1 MTQSTIRLILN
12 ESWQVLSVCD
22 GIVELLGFRPEDF
35 LTGAVT
41 LIERIHPH
49 DQDIAEIWFGCARE
63 EARGA
68 LNVRVRQANGRIRC
82 IKGEYDKSLTDSGGV
97 VLELLL
103 TDAKSLPRTLDDASS
118 TLNFRAMMEN
128 SDDYIYFKDRN
139 HVFTGASQTL
149 VALCDPA
156 EHWSDLLGQ
165 TDYDVFP
172 EEFADEYYRL
182 EKEVFAGAPIANGI
196 QETRSKDGR
205 RGWIDNRKYPITNE
219 KGELVGLYGIARDIT
234 ERVLAESA
242 LRESEE
248 RYRSLYDSMT
258 EGVALHELIR
268 DPSGVPIDY
277 TILDV
282 NPAFERHTGLSR
294 AAILGKSATSA
305 YQTPVA
311 PFLEIYSVVATTRQ
325 ATAFEQY
332 FEPLQKYFR
341 ITVFSPR
348 RQEFVTVFQD
358 ITESKR
364 LEQGLRESEM
374 RFRSLFENTPTIAVQ
389 GYDSSRRVI
398 FWNQASE
405 RVYGFSREEA
415 IGRCLEDLII
425 PDGMRAEVIRAVDA
439 WVVGGPAIPA
449 GELLLQRKDGSP
461 VAVYSSHAMQRGS
474 AGPEMFCLDVDLTEI
489 KRIEG
494 ELREKDLQFRLAIE
508 TSPDGFWTLD
518 SNGCLL
524 DVNEAYCRLSGYG
537 RDELLSSPVSK
548 LDVNGDHDA
557 VARHFQRA
565 IACGF
570 AQFETVHRARDGRW
584 WSAEIVATY
593 DATAG
598 GRFFVFIK
606 DITERKTVEAE
617 LQRHRARLEELV
629 QERTRALALAMEQVK
644 NSEQRYEFALE
655 ATNDGIWDWNLGTHS
670 SYFNAAYSRM
680 LGYSPGELGDDS
692 KEQFID
698 LLHPEDR
705 DHVLEQARHKL
716 DQAGGYEIEFRLRCK
731 DGSYKWILSRG
742 KVVER
747 DGDGRPLR
755 AVGTHTDLTARKSME
770 MELRKAKIAAEA
782 ANLSKSTFLA
792 SMSHEIRTP
801 MNVII
806 GLTHLLQRAG
816 ATPEQV
822 KRLKNIEGASRHL
835 LSIIN
840 DILDLSKI
848 EADRL
853 QLDSTD
859 FHLPAIFDN
868 VVTIIGEAARNKGL
882 SIEIDSDA
890 VPPWLRGDPMRLR
903 QALLNYAGN
912 AVKFT
917 EKGVIVLRAK
927 VLQQSGDDLLVRFAV
942 EDQGIGIAPEKV
954 GRLFRAFEQADA
966 STTRQYGGTGLGL
979 AITLRLAHLM
989 GGGVGVESTPGVGS
1003 TFWFTA
1009 RLQHGHGTLPAL
1021 STSTEQDAETLLRL
1035 RHGGARLLMA
1045 EDNAI
1050 NREVALELLQAV
1062 GLVVDTAA
1070 DGREAVDKAT
1080 AIAYQLILMDV
1091 QMPHMDGLAAARAIR
1106 CLPGREATPI
1116 LAMTAN
1122 AFNDDRR
1129 ACQAAGMNDFVAKPV
1144 DPLTLY
1150 ATLLKWLPAASDLP
1164 PVEPATLPAKDRPS
1178 APIVKRT
1185 PAIDPVALQWRLARI
1200 PGLDIERGLVL
1211 VHGDTARYARM
1222 LALLVDGHARDAMRL
1237 TEGLAANDLE
1247 TVERL
1252 AHTLK
1257 GSAGNVGALWVAQ
1270 AAATL
1275 QTAIRSQAVHEE
1287 VDTCCHALVAELERL
1302 IEMIEAALR
1311 GQ

>member
-22 GIVELLGFRPEDF
+22 GIVELLGFRPEHF

-49 DQDIAEIWFGCARE
+49 DQDIAEIWFGSARE
-63 EARGA
+63 AARGA

-82 IKGEYDKSLTDSGGV
+82 VKGEYDKFLTESGEV

-103 TDAKSLPRTLDDASS
+103 TDARSLPRTLDDASA

-182 EKEVFAGAPIANGI
+182 EKQVFAGAPIANGI

-268 DPSGVPIDY
+268 DSSGVPVDY

-294 AAILGKSATSA
+294 AAILGKSATLA

-325 ATAFEQY
+325 ATVFEQY
-332 FEPLQKYFR
+332 FEPLQRHFR

-348 RQEFVTVFQD
+348 RQQFVTIFQD
-358 ITESKR
+358 ITESKL

-374 RFRSLFENTPTIAVQ
+374 RFRSLFENIPTIAVQ
-389 GYDSSRRVI
+389 GYDRSRRVI
-398 FWNQASE
+398 FWNLASE

-415 IGRCLEDLII
+415 IGRRLEELII
-425 PDGMRAEVIRAVDA
+425 PDGMRAEVIRLVDA
-439 WVVGGPAIPA
+439 WVDGGPAIPA

-474 AGPEMFCLDVDLTEI
+474 AGLEMFCLDVDLTEI

-494 ELREKDLQFRLAIE
+494 EL
-508 TSPDGFWTLD
+508 
-518 SNGCLL
+518 
-524 DVNEAYCRLSGYG
+524 
-537 RDELLSSPVSK
+537 
-548 LDVNGDHDA
+548 
-557 VARHFQRA
+557 
-565 IACGF
+565 
-570 AQFETVHRARDGRW
+570 
-584 WSAEIVATY
+584 
-593 DATAG
+593 
-598 GRFFVFIK
+598 
-606 DITERKTVEAE
+606 
-617 LQRHRARLEELV
+617 QRHRARLEDLV

-655 ATNDGIWDWNLGTHS
+655 ATNDGIWDWNLCTHS
-670 SYFNAAYSRM
+670 SYLNAAYSRM
-680 LGYSPGELGDDS
+680 LGYLPGELGDDS

-705 DHVLEQARHKL
+705 EHVLEQARHKL
-716 DQAGGYEIEFRLRCK
+716 EQAGGYEIEFRMRCK

-859 FHLPAIFDN
+859 FHLPTLFDN

-890 VPPWLRGDPMRLR
+890 APRWLRGDPMRLR

-912 AVKFT
+912 AIKFS
-917 EKGVIVLRAK
+917 EKGVIVLRAR
-927 VLQQSGDDLLVRFAV
+927 VLQQSSDDLLVRFAV

-989 GGGVGVESTPGVGS
+989 GGEVGVETTPGVGS

-1021 STSTEQDAETLLRL
+1021 TITTGQDAETLLR
-1035 RHGGARLLMA
+1035 RHHRGARLLMA

-1129 ACQAAGMNDFVAKPV
+1129 ACQEAGMNDFVAKPV
-1144 DPLTLY
+1144 DPFTLY
-1150 ATLLKWLPAASDLP
+1150 ATLLKWLPAASDIP
-1164 PVEPATLPAKDRPS
+1164 PAESATLPAQDSPS

-1211 VHGDTARYARM
+1211 VRGDTARYARM
-1222 LALLVDGHARDAMRL
+1222 LALLVDGHARDATRL
-1237 TEGLAANDLE
+1237 TEGLAANDLA

-1275 QTAIRSQAVHEE
+1275 QAAIRSQALREE
-1287 VDTCCHALVAELERL
+1287 VDTCCHALVAELARL